1 MKFGSLRMLWMKP
14 SLVPTSSPI
23 IGGNGIHSRD
33 QVIFN
38 DLEVSLRFVKL
49 ELVILE
55 SKFRI

>member
-33 QVIFN
+33 QVIFATFN
-38 DLEVSLRFVKL
+38 DFEVCETWTGDL
-49 ELVILE
+49 
-55 SKFRI
+55 

>member
-33 QVIFN
+33 QVIFVTSN
-38 DLEVSLRFVKL
+38 LEVC
-49 ELVILE
+49 ET
-55 SKFRI
+55 